1 MPSNTVCIFHII
13 YILIS
18 EQEPFTCTSS
28 SRFTALFTTV
38 ANMFSGQNN
47 IRPVTLLLCMPTA
60 TERYN
65 MFMPIWLSCM
75 VVHCVMS
82 RFQRRAVQ
90 ESSSW
95 SETCLHLDVILNLDD
110 MTQTCWTCNCSV
122 RFFRQMA
129 GWDGPDHA
137 DHMKLQANTHT
148 HTDTEW
154 YLKKVGHIV
163 SAWRSV
169 VQVCAPMCS
178 GKFQRRPF
186 DTNSPAVRIACL
198 TEKILRIFAARQC
211 IWHLVLRTACLIV
224 LYSLYNFEHLWTK
237 CSQAWLTDIFAR
249 F

>member
-148 HTDTEW
+148 HTPILNDIWKRWGILSVHDGPLSRCVLRCAQASFRGGRSTPTV
-154 YLKKVGHIV
+154 LQCALLV
-163 SAWRSV
+163 S
-169 VQVCAPMCS
+169 
-178 GKFQRRPF
+178 QRRF
-186 DTNSPAVRIACL
+186 FESLQQDNAYD
-198 TEKILRIFAARQC
+198 ILC
-211 IWHLVLRTACLIV
+211 CGPLV
-224 LYSLYNFEHLWTK
+224 
-237 CSQAWLTDIFAR
+237 
-249 F
+249 

>member
-110 MTQTCWTCNCSV
+110 MTQTCWTCNCQS
-122 RFFRQMA
+122 
-129 GWDGPDHA
+129 D
-137 DHMKLQANTHT
+137 
-148 HTDTEW
+148 
-154 YLKKVGHIV
+154 
-163 SAWRSV
+163 
-169 VQVCAPMCS
+169 APKNMEFLLYFTMQ
-178 GKFQRRPF
+178 KAQQ
-186 DTNSPAVRIACL
+186 
-198 TEKILRIFAARQC
+198 IFSS
-211 IWHLVLRTACLIV
+211 W
-224 LYSLYNFEHLWTK
+224 
-237 CSQAWLTDIFAR
+237 
-249 F
+249 